1 VRRLALAA
9 LALALAGVVA
19 APARPARA
27 QPAPVTIIAV
37 GDMSPEP
44 AAQKTD
50 DMATAAIGIGAN
62 PARFLLLGDLQYE
75 NGTIA
80 KYRDV
85 RGYVASWG
93 RPQIYGRSVPAYGN
107 HELMDTAPVPA
118 GTPSAAGY
126 FEFFRPRIAAMAE
139 TGDPA
144 QGYYRTTIGAWRVY
158 VLATDC
164 RNQDGTGPS
173 CALGSPQQLWL
184 AADML
189 TAPRCTMAIGHQG
202 RWGSGFFADD
212 PDIDP
217 LWGTF
222 RNRGGDVWL
231 GGHEHHYARFGSL
244 DRNGNLVSTSPGTRV
259 FVVGTGGRSLLG
271 SRIPPHQGLRFR
283 DFNHYGVLRMTLNA
297 TGWSSEFRRTDGV
310 IADSVAAACV

>member
-1 VRRLALAA
+1 VRRLVLAA

-19 APARPARA
+19 SPARPARA

-44 AAQKTD
+44 AEQKTD

-93 RPQIYGRSVPAYGN
+93 RSQIYNRSVPAYGN

-139 TGDPA
+139 TGDTA
-144 QGYYRTTIGAWRVY
+144 QGYYRTTIGAWRIY

-164 RNQDGTGPS
+164 QTQDGTGPS
-173 CALGSPQQLWL
+173 CALGSAQQLWL
-184 AADML
+184 DADML
-189 TAPRCTMAIGHQG
+189 SAPRCTMAISHQS
-202 RWGSGFFADD
+202 RFGSGFFGDD
-212 PDIDP
+212 ARIDP

-222 RNRGGDVWL
+222 RNRGGDIWL
-231 GGHEHHYARFGSL
+231 AGHEHHYARFGPL
-244 DRNGNLVSTSPGTRV
+244 DRNGVPVSSVPGTRL

-271 SRIPPHQGLRFR
+271 QRNAGHAGILYR
-283 DFNHYGVLRMTLNA
+283 DFNHYGVLRMVLSDTSW
-297 TGWSSEFRRTDGV
+297 TSQFRRTDGV
-310 IADSVAAACV
+310 IADQVGAGCV